1 MSIEKIKNQY
11 SKLSISEL
19 DTGNPYQ
26 SIIDILPDRPYSA
39 LFALAFA
46 SMENRSNVEYGY
58 ELVSTAFYNNEN
70 TLREEYP
77 DIADEYEKIIN
88 SDEIDGRIF
97 RDTEH
102 NFDKLLDQA
111 RTELDFD
118 PEEHDEN
125 KRTYFLNFLT
135 KRNFSELIKIKNK
148 EYY

>member
-1 MSIEKIKNQY
+1 MSIDKIKNQY
-11 SKLSISEL
+11 SKLSVNEL
-19 DTGNPYQ
+19 DTDNPYQ

-46 SMENRSNVEYGY
+46 AMENRSNVECGY
-58 ELVSTAFYNNEN
+58 KLASTAFYDNEN
-70 TLREEYP
+70 TFHEEYP

-88 SDEIDGRIF
+88 SDKIDGRFF

-118 PEEHDEN
+118 SEEHDEN
-125 KRTYFLNFLT
+125 ERTNLLNFLT
-135 KRNFSELIKIKNK
+135 KRNFSELIKLKNA

>member
-1 MSIEKIKNQY
+1 MSIDKIKNQY
-11 SKLSISEL
+11 SKLSVNEL
-19 DTGNPYQ
+19 DTDNPYQ

-46 SMENRSNVEYGY
+46 AMENRSNVECGY
-58 ELVSTAFYNNEN
+58 ELASTAFYDNEN
-70 TLREEYP
+70 TFHEEYP

-88 SDEIDGRIF
+88 SDKIDGRFF

-118 PEEHDEN
+118 SEEHDEN
-125 KRTYFLNFLT
+125 ERTNLLNFLT
-135 KRNFSELIKIKNK
+135 KRNFSELIKIKNA